1 MTTDQ
6 IKAKA
11 QAIKEACDKIID
23 NIPDSLYPKLGAVN
37 WAAVHCDA
45 VCWLPA
51 TDDYGVQVA
60 KANSG
65 ELAVYLMDELAR
77 LGYEVDV
84 VTAW

>member
-1 MTTDQ
+1 MDIEA

-11 QAIKEACDKIID
+11 TAIKAATDTIIE

-51 TDDYGVQVA
+51 TDDYMVQVA

-84 VTAW
+84 VTEW